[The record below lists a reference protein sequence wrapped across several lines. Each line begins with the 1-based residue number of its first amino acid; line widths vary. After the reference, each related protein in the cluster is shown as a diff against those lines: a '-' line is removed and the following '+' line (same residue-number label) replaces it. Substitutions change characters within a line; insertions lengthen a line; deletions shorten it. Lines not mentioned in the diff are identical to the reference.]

1 MINLA
6 ELKRYHLFLD
16 ASYYPDQKF
25 LGDFDSFEAADEVIK
40 KRYEEKQRTCKTAYG
55 IVAMGDMSPA
65 SLAESRGEDPDNIC
79 VEFIG
84 NFTDQEFAEREEE
97 FREIEAHY
105 KQQYGDEVWLDTI
118 YSEDDEVGFDIDEYG
133 LWDSKL
139 MCWFDFDDYSIPA
152 EGNLEWRK
160 SQGSAFDAQDYKAA

>member
-1 MINLA
+1 MINVD

-16 ASYYPDQKF
+16 ACYYPDQKF

-40 KRYEEKQRTCKTAYG
+40 KRYEEKEKNCKSAYA

-65 SLAESRGEDPDNIC
+65 SLAESGGDEPSDVC

-84 NFTDQEFAEREEE
+84 NFTKQEFAEQEKE

-105 KQQYGDEVWLDTI
+105 KEQYGDEVWLDTI
-118 YSEDDEVGFDIDEYG
+118 YSEDDEVGFDVDEYG
-133 LWDSKL
+133 IWDSKL
-139 MCWFDFDDYSIPA
+139 MCWFNSDDYDMSA
-152 EGNLEWRK
+152 KGNLEWSK
-160 SQGSAFDAQDYKAA
+160 GQGRGFDAQDYKAA

>member
-16 ASYYPDQKF
+16 ACCYPDQKF

-40 KRYEEKQRTCKTAYG
+40 KRYEEKKKNCKSAYA

-65 SLAESRGEDPDNIC
+65 SLAESGGDEPSDVC

-84 NFTDQEFAEREEE
+84 NFTKQEFAEQEKE

-105 KQQYGDEVWLDTI
+105 KEQYGDEVWLDTI
-118 YSEDDEVGFDIDEYG
+118 YSEDDEVGFCDDEYS

-139 MCWFDFDDYSIPA
+139 MCWFDFDDCRLPA
-152 EGNLEWRK
+152 EGNLEWREGE
-160 SQGSAFDAQDYKAA
+160 GSGFDAQDYKAA